1 LREWWN
7 FNMQKDQMKFITVK
21 NYLAQNNSYLLFLDN
36 SFSHIKN
43 LDQTIELNNDFFI
56 LCNNFSKNTEL
67 EFYITLNDFFNDNQ
81 PFPYDETDIRIPI
94 KVLLSMATGA
104 IPLMNSIGNIPIS
117 FFIIHS
123 AIDYGVSLDIPH
135 HTQYHNIQNTLI
147 WLFEI
152 QKMVPDKIEN
162 YFCIFLTYM
171 ILYAKKH
178 STDFHLVNDLIYNIR
193 QVPSLLESISTEYF
207 YHFLCQVL
215 DWCYDNKHNDF
226 ETFFYILDNLRKSAN
241 DETTDI
247 AIELCLYRY
256 RSLFDKNYDY
266 KVLEVFYDKNKEKIR
281 FIDKLRI
288 LTELFLKLDQNKY
301 LNLFSDE
308 IAQLDTN
315 YLIGLIEDTNPNV
328 FSAYLINLAFY
339 KNEDFQHFLN
349 SRYSCPIDV
358 LNTIAIYIHSND
370 ATYIL
375 EKSINKLGIYDTD
388 LHFNIIQR
396 INKIFN
402 LGITVFGE
410 SVEQILDDKYEPHR
424 ENKPEEKH
432 TKIEIAFIESIEN
445 YYFINEYR
453 LDDSI
458 KYILPMQQIRVP
470 LQQLLLKKYNKL
482 FPIIKIVNKEVIPE
496 KKLEKVI
503 HIVLSES
510 GTLDQEKEAIE
521 YLNTLTDNI
530 EFEYKYIDNFEELLC
545 ILKSDIY
552 TVISI
557 TTHGEVDTRNP
568 LNNVIKVGNEQIPW
582 YLFEPHTYNLN
593 NQRLLYLNICDSGHF
608 SLKNGFILESFSTY
622 LTNSNQATVSHMWP
636 VNQNYSSTFLMTF
649 LHHLISISSFKEAYT
664 STLSLAIDDRF
675 DSYIRDNNLED
686 IELFKIFQN
695 TSLNKKSVA
704 HWGSLLYQE

>member
-1 LREWWN
+1 
-7 FNMQKDQMKFITVK
+7 MQKDQMKFITVK
-21 NYLAQNNSYLLFLDN
+21 NYLAQNNSYLLFLDK

-67 EFYITLNDFFNDNQ
+67 ELYITLNDFFNNHQ
-81 PFPYDETDIRIPI
+81 LFPYDETDIRIPI
-94 KVLLSMATGA
+94 KVLLSMATSV

-123 AIDYGVSLDIPH
+123 AIDYGVSLHIPH
-135 HTQYHNIQNTLI
+135 HTYHYNIQNTLI
-147 WLFEI
+147 CLFEI
-152 QKMVPDKIEN
+152 QKMVPDKIDN

-171 ILYAKKH
+171 ILYAKKY
-178 STDFHLVNDLIYNIR
+178 STDYHLVNDLIYNIR
-193 QVPSLLESISTEYF
+193 QVPSLLESISIEYF

-226 ETFFYILDNLRKSAN
+226 ETFFYILDNIRKSAN

-247 AIELCLYRY
+247 AIELCLFRY
-256 RSLFDKNYDY
+256 RSMVDENYDY
-266 KVLEVFYDKNKEKIR
+266 KALEEFYVKNKEDIR
-281 FIDKLRI
+281 LIDKLRV
-288 LTELFLKLDQNKY
+288 LSELFLKLDRDTY
-301 LNLFSDE
+301 LHLFSDE
-308 IAQLDTN
+308 IAKLDTN
-315 YLIGLIEDTNPNV
+315 DLIQMIEDIHPNV

-339 KNEDFQHFLN
+339 KNEDFLNFLHIT
-349 SRYSCPIDV
+349 YGCPSDI
-358 LNTIAIYIHSND
+358 LKMTAIYIHSNN

-375 EKSINKLGIYDTD
+375 EKSINKLDISDYD
-388 LHFNIIQR
+388 LHFNIIQY
-396 INKIFN
+396 INEINN

-410 SVEQILDDKYEPHR
+410 SIEQKLSAKYQAHR
-424 ENKPEEKH
+424 ENKPDEKYK
-432 TKIEIAFIESIEN
+432 TIEIKLIESIEK
-445 YYFINEYR
+445 YYFIHAHTF
-453 LDDSI
+453 DDSI
-458 KYILPMQQIRVP
+458 KFILPMQQIRVP
-470 LQQLLLKKYNKL
+470 LQQLLFKKYNKL
-482 FPIIKIVNKEVIPE
+482 FPIIKIVDKEVIPE

-503 HIVLSES
+503 HVVLSVS
-510 GTLDQEKEAIE
+510 GTLDQEKEVIE

-530 EFEYKYIDNFEELLC
+530 EFEYKYIDNFEELLS

-582 YLFEPHTYNLN
+582 YLFEPNTYNLN

-636 VNQNYSSTFLMTF
+636 VKQDYSSTFLMIF
-649 LHHLISISSFKEAYT
+649 LHHLISASSFKEAYT

-675 DSYIRDNNLED
+675 DSYIRYNNLED

-695 TSLNKKSVA
+695 ASLYKKSIT